1 MVRIL
6 PLLAILLGTMPL
18 LRAAT
23 STVLLPSGWEG
34 DSSTGELEDAVKGYF
49 GGEPG
54 NLPQQ
59 AMNRSLSL
67 LCAIRDAELLR
78 NYLLL
83 SASLDGKEKKTLC
96 EDQGTWLK
104 LRESRSRKAS
114 SEYEGG
120 TMAPA
125 AYGKMYLQMTI
136 VRNKILTSR
145 MAYGTLSLAL

>member
-23 STVLLPSGWEG
+23 STVLLPSGWAG
-34 DSSTGELEDAVKGYF
+34 NSSTGELEEAVKGYF

-78 NYLLL
+78 NYLIL

-104 LRESRSRKAS
+104 LRESKSRKAS

-120 TMAPA
+120 TMEAA
-125 AYGKMYLQMTI
+125 AYGHVYLSMTME
-136 VRNKILTSR
+136 RNKALVVR
-145 MAYGTLSLAL
+145 LGKGNPSL

>member
-1 MVRIL
+1 MVRFL
-6 PLLAILLGTMPL
+6 PLLAILLGSMPL

-23 STVLLPSGWEG
+23 STVLLPSGWAG
-34 DSSTGELEDAVKGYF
+34 DSSTGELEEAVKGYF

-83 SASLDGKEKKTLC
+83 SASLDAKEKKKLC
-96 EDQGTWLK
+96 EDQGAWLK
-104 LRESRSRKAS
+104 LRESKSRKAA

-120 TMAPA
+120 TMAGA
-125 AYGKMYLQMTI
+125 AYGHVYLSMTTE
-136 VRNKILTSR
+136 RNKALATR
-145 MAYGTLSLAL
+145 HKKGNPSL